1 MVFFTCHRIAC
12 VLFLCLIEVAV
23 GIKTVALEVT
33 QPASTGPVCP
43 GQEIIL
49 TCNVT
54 QTGTVLDLNLNWK
67 LQSLASTDHSL
78 YDINNPQSGPQALGD
93 FITTAV
99 FMITTDKGVIL
110 SNATLQ
116 SAAVLSNNNS
126 VVTCKSPPQDN
137 VQTVNITIAGM
148 KICATLSRQN
158 KYHTACRWYAI

>member
-1 MVFFTCHRIAC
+1 MNKLLEQLLWFGITLGMNHSLPLL
-12 VLFLCLIEVAV
+12 LFYQITAFLKQPF
-23 GIKTVALEVT
+23 GMKTVTLEVI

-54 QTGTVLDLNLNWK
+54 QTGTVQDLNLNWK
-67 LQSLASTDHSL
+67 LQSLTSTDHSL
-78 YDINNPQSGPQALGD
+78 YDINNPQSGPQTLGD

-99 FMITTDKGVIL
+99 FMITIDKGVIV

-116 SAAVLSNNNS
+116 SAVLSNNNS

-137 VQTVNITIAGM
+137 CQTVTITIAG
-148 KICATLSRQN
+148 THR
-158 KYHTACRWYAI
+158 